1 MTTQEKAQ
9 RDFGSV
15 EDLFA
20 SLADGEEDL
29 SLVFVVQEKARAAL
43 AREQEDVAIEAQD
56 ILSQAEE
63 ALVMG

>member
-1 MTTQEKAQ
+1 MTTQEKAH